1 MLKIIRA
8 RVHPNAQLR
17 RLSFIKEVPFWGCVA
32 LYADHSTVAKPPSP
46 KTEDVEQM
54 LKESKQHIMIAIY
67 QVGVAVYGRYADLS
81 SPPVS
86 YLAHISGSIA
96 GVTIGE
102 VLCFKIYTV
111 LYTVLCILYYTVHL
125 WPVSLESLWK

>member
-1 MLKIIRA
+1 
-8 RVHPNAQLR
+8 
-17 RLSFIKEVPFWGCVA
+17 
-32 LYADHSTVAKPPSP
+32 
-46 KTEDVEQM
+46 
-54 LKESKQHIMIAIY
+54 MITIY

-102 VLCFKIYTV
+102 VLCFKIYIIHCV
-111 LYTVLCILYYTVHL
+111 IHCIMYTVLNTVHF